1 MFDIYTAIVT
11 PFKEDL
17 TIDYLNFKRLILRLL
32 DDGVSGI
39 VVGGTTGEAPTLSFK
54 EKRKLYEFASILIDK
69 KCRLI
74 FGVGT
79 NDTKT
84 TIDFLEY
91 IKDIECDGYLVVVPY
106 YSKPSQNGLEAH
118 FREVAYHTNRDIW
131 LYNIP
136 GRTGVSLSF
145 ETIKNLSMVEN
156 IKGIKEASCNFDLM
170 ERIKKETNLL
180 LYIGEDYLIYEAY
193 KRGFDGVISVA
204 SHLFTKEI
212 RKIIDDEE
220 ELEFNQYRVRFQVL
234 FYEPN
239 PVMIKALLGK
249 LGIIKP
255 YVRLPHVTLD
265 ENLVDKYYKI
275 IIEDEKKS

>member
-17 TIDYLNFKRLILRLL
+17 TIDYLNFKRLILRLI
-32 DDGVSGI
+32 DDGIDGI

-69 KCRLI
+69 RCKLI

-79 NDTKT
+79 NDTKA

-91 IKDIECDGYLVVVPY
+91 IKDIDCDGYLVVVPY
-106 YSKPSQNGLEAH
+106 YSKPSQKGLEAH

-145 ETIKNLSMVEN
+145 ETIKSLSMVEN

-170 ERIKKETNLL
+170 ERIKHETNLA

-204 SHLFTKEI
+204 AHLFTREI
-212 RKIIDDEE
+212 KKIIEANNE
-220 ELEFNQYRVRFQVL
+220 IEFNQYRVRFQVL

-249 LGIIKP
+249 LEIIKP

-265 ENLVDKYYKI
+265 ENIVDKYYKI
-275 IIEDEKKS
+275 IIEDEKKP

>member
-32 DDGVSGI
+32 DDGIDGI

-54 EKRKLYEFASILIDK
+54 EKRKLYEFESILIDK
-69 KCRLI
+69 RCKLI

-79 NDTKT
+79 IDTKA

-91 IKDIECDGYLVVVPY
+91 IKDIVCDGYLVVVPY
-106 YSKPSQNGLEAH
+106 YSKPSQKGLEAH
-118 FREVAYHTNRDIW
+118 FREGAYHTNRDIW

-145 ETIKNLSMVEN
+145 ETIKSLSMVEN

-170 ERIKKETNLL
+170 ERIKHETDLA

-212 RKIIDDEE
+212 KKIIEANDEI
-220 ELEFNQYRVRFQVL
+220 EFNQYRVRFQVL

-249 LGIIKP
+249 LEIIKP

-265 ENLVDKYYKI
+265 ENIVDKYYKI
-275 IIEDEKKS
+275 IIEDEKKP